1 MIAKIK
7 IYFKMENN
15 RKLKYLAS
23 AAMACFMLFTSSK
36 AISQETAPKD
46 IVISKNA
53 KWSDK
58 MALTLMKRHPEAYMI
73 DDSKGPKWDY
83 VHGLVL
89 HGFEELYKKNPDP
102 RYPIYVKGYV
112 DALVQNDG
120 TIKSYELDKY
130 NIDMVV
136 SGRLLFNI
144 YETTKE
150 EKYLKA
156 MQLLRKQLSEQPRT
170 PEGGFWHKNI
180 YPNQMWLDGLY
191 MGEPFYAQYTVTFE
205 NGKYLD
211 DVAKQFEEIQLHATD
226 SKTGLLYHGWD
237 SSKKMPWANKE
248 TGNSPNFWSRAL
260 GWYVMALVDVLD
272 YFPKE
277 HPKHK
282 ELVGYLNNASA
293 SIAKFQ
299 DKSGLWYQVTDKGNK
314 EGNYLE
320 ASGSSMFAYAFAKGA
335 NKGYLPAKFKKIAN
349 KAFDGLTTKLIK
361 VDADGGITLTQAC
374 QVAGLGGTPYRDGS
388 YEYYVKEKKKDNDP
402 KATGPFILAALELN
416 R

>member
-1 MIAKIK
+1 
-7 IYFKMENN
+7 MENN

-23 AAMACFMLFTSSK
+23 AAMGCFMLFTSSK
-36 AISQETAPKD
+36 AISQETVAKD
-46 IVISKNA
+46 IVISKNT

-73 DDSKGPKWDY
+73 DDSKAPKWDY

-226 SKTGLLYHGWD
+226 PKTGLLYHGWD
-237 SSKKMPWANKE
+237 SSKKMPWANKD

-282 ELVGYLNNASA
+282 ELVGYLNKAAA
-293 SIAKFQ
+293 SIAKYQ

-335 NKGYLPAKFKKIAN
+335 NKGYLPAKYKKNAN

-361 VDADGGITLTQAC
+361 VDADGTITLTQAC